1 MHTELERLKRERYEL
16 TRMLDRCIRAKNIA
30 LMCETK
36 SKIRIVENMIDDIE
50 KVLSPIDIKELERPQ
65 DFAAFQLKSASPEK
79 ILSWS
84 CGEVK
89 KPETINYRTLNR

>member
-1 MHTELERLKRERYEL
+1 MS
-16 TRMLDRCIRAKNIA
+16 N
-30 LMCETK
+30 
-36 SKIRIVENMIDDIE
+36 NE

-65 DFAAFQLKSASPEK
+65 DFAAFQLKLASPEK

-89 KPETINYRTLNR
+89 KPETINYRTKNLKEMDCFVQKSLDQ